1 MSRYCLKTHRDHI
14 HFFIDIYNSF
24 AIKLSARVQDVQTT
38 ALLQL
43 FLQRPKKTALN
54 DDWDDYP
61 ITTALV
67 MAMCQN
73 AAGSGDR
80 LDRLF
85 WGYLTS
91 GSSSTAGESIS
102 DSSGYPALIGGKTSS
117 DGNFGVCC
125 ESQLQIGLAVR
136 IDADAQQAGQVD
148 ALGSTGASS
157 QDACQSAVLV
167 ARAAVLQD
175 AHRMGGG
182 SSWHIC
188 WARAAVAVRG
198 ADAAASTF
206 HFSLNLVALAR
217 RFLVVALA
225 GRAWWRW
232 RRRRRRWP
240 TARNHRVGGL
250 GLDTTLTCTW
260 LATLKLHKALLA
272 PSGSPAVL
280 HLTSQIPSVSDQSK
294 GQQHA
299 STPQKA

>member
-1 MSRYCLKTHRDHI
+1 MTT
-14 HFFIDIYNSF
+14 
-24 AIKLSARVQDVQTT
+24 LSTLD
-38 ALLQL
+38 L
-43 FLQRPKKTALN
+43 FWHCVKHSWLT
-54 DDWDDYP
+54 
-61 ITTALV
+61 
-67 MAMCQN
+67 
-73 AAGSGDR
+73 DR

-85 WGYLTS
+85 WSGYLTS

-125 ESQLQIGLAVR
+125 EPQLQIGLAVR

-182 SSWHIC
+182 SSWHIG
-188 WARAAVAVRG
+188 WARAAVTMRG
-198 ADAAASTF
+198 ADAAASTL

-225 GRAWWRW
+225 WCWRAWWRGRRW
-232 RRRRRRWP
+232 RRGRWP
-240 TARNHRVGGL
+240 TARHHRVGGL
-250 GLDTTLTCTW
+250 GLDATLTWAW
-260 LATLKLHKALLA
+260 LATLNLHEALLT

-280 HLTSQIPSVSDQSK
+280 HLTS
-294 GQQHA
+294 
-299 STPQKA
+299 